1 MDTPCVHATD
11 NTGGG
16 NMIDVTSNVIV
27 GEPIAV
33 ATGLWRV
40 PYDVVDDAGNRGE
53 TVFRHVNDQ
62 LLRSTPTVHT

>member
-1 MDTPCVHATD
+1 
-11 NTGGG
+11 
-16 NMIDVTSNVIV
+16 MIDVISNVIV